1 MYIVR
6 TSVFFLVCLLLAS
19 CGRNAGPVIRRAELL
34 MQDEPDSALH
44 LLQSINRRKLS
55 GETLARYALVY
66 SMAQHKS
73 RIDLASDS
81 LLRIANS
88 YYSRHPEDSLYAR
101 SQFYMGVYYVRVDSS
116 KLGEDCLRTAARCA
130 EERGEYY
137 TYYLALNKLSREI
150 RYSDAALALEYS
162 KKALQ
167 VYSEYCP
174 PIVTNKVLLLL
185 YIGDTYLLSNQE
197 DSALYYMDMAL
208 DEANMTGDST
218 LIGAVLQGKSL
229 LYTKRDDYHQALS
242 LVKAAWDISPA
253 KNINLATRLASC
265 YADVDSAQQARELY
279 AAVVRIG
286 DYGHRYIAYKDLAT
300 LSAKEN
306 DLSALQA
313 YSDSAYEC
321 MEGMYKQA
329 LQTKADYYQDLIRLE
344 RENRQQEAEIYH
356 KRMFILCCLML
367 LIVLVM
373 TGIYVYINI
382 RNKAKRKLAVER
394 ERHRLQEQFA
404 REQHDRELAYKNDQL
419 AMMRKMVMEKYDFHK
434 RIEERNRSGK
444 HITLAPGDWKEISAF
459 LDVTSDGFPKRLKAA
474 YPKLQEKDYQ
484 FCMLVRLGFSNKS
497 LANIYGIAEV
507 SLKQKLV
514 AYKERLDIPDKSM
527 SFKQFIANF

>member
-6 TSVFFLVCLLLAS
+6 AFVFLLVCLFFAS
-19 CGRNAGPVIRRAELL
+19 CRRNAGPVIRRAELL

-66 SMAQHKS
+66 SIAQDKS
-73 RIDLASDS
+73 GIDVASDS
-81 LLRIANS
+81 LLRIAYN

-101 SQFYMGVYYVRVDSS
+101 CQYYMGRYYIMADSS
-116 KLGEDCLRTAARCA
+116 KLGEDCLRTAARTA

-137 TYYLALNKLSREI
+137 TYYLALNKLAKQI
-150 RYSDAALALEYS
+150 RYSDATLAVKYS
-162 KKALQ
+162 KKAFQ
-167 VYSEYCP
+167 VYSEHCP
-174 PIVTNKVLLLL
+174 PIVMNKILLLQS
-185 YIGDTYLLSNQE
+185 IGDAYMLTEKE

-208 DEANMTGDST
+208 DEAKAADDST

-242 LVKAAWDISPA
+242 LVKVAWDISPA
-253 KNINLATRLASC
+253 KSINLATRLASC
-265 YADVDSAQQARELY
+265 YAGADSAQQARELY
-279 AAVVRIG
+279 AVIVRIG
-286 DYGHRYIAYKDLAT
+286 NYGKQYLAYKNLAT
-300 LSAKEN
+300 LAAKDNDASAFM
-306 DLSALQA
+306 A
-313 YSDSAYEC
+313 YSDSAYAC
-321 MEGMYKQA
+321 MEAMYTQA
-329 LQTKADYYQDLIRLE
+329 LQTKSDYFQDLIRLE
-344 RENRQQEAEIYH
+344 KENRRQEAEIYH

-367 LIVLVM
+367 LTVVVM
-373 TGIYVYINI
+373 IGIYVYINI
-382 RNKAKRKLAVER
+382 RNKAKRKLEVER
-394 ERHRLQEQFA
+394 EQHRLQEQFA
-404 REQHDRELAYKNDQL
+404 REQHKRELAYKNSQL

-444 HITLAPGDWKEISAF
+444 HITLAPEDWKEISAF
-459 LDVTSDGFPKRLKAA
+459 LDVTSDGFPKRLKET

-484 FCMLVRLGFSNKS
+484 FCMLVRLGFSIKS

-514 AYKERLDIPDKSM
+514 TYKERLDIPDKSM

>member
-1 MYIVR
+1 M
-6 TSVFFLVCLLLAS
+6 
-19 CGRNAGPVIRRAELL
+19 
-34 MQDEPDSALH
+34 
-44 LLQSINRRKLS
+44 
-55 GETLARYALVY
+55 
-66 SMAQHKS
+66 
-73 RIDLASDS
+73 
-81 LLRIANS
+81 
-88 YYSRHPEDSLYAR
+88 
-101 SQFYMGVYYVRVDSS
+101 
-116 KLGEDCLRTAARCA
+116 
-130 EERGEYY
+130 
-137 TYYLALNKLSREI
+137 
-150 RYSDAALALEYS
+150 
-162 KKALQ
+162 
-167 VYSEYCP
+167 
-174 PIVTNKVLLLL
+174 
-185 YIGDTYLLSNQE
+185 
-197 DSALYYMDMAL
+197 
-208 DEANMTGDST
+208 
-218 LIGAVLQGKSL
+218 
-229 LYTKRDDYHQALS
+229 
-242 LVKAAWDISPA
+242 
-253 KNINLATRLASC
+253 
-265 YADVDSAQQARELY
+265 
-279 AAVVRIG
+279 
-286 DYGHRYIAYKDLAT
+286 
-300 LSAKEN
+300 
-306 DLSALQA
+306 
-313 YSDSAYEC
+313 
-321 MEGMYKQA
+321 
-329 LQTKADYYQDLIRLE
+329 QTKADYYQDLIRLE

-444 HITLAPGDWKEISAF
+444 HITLAPEDWKEISAF